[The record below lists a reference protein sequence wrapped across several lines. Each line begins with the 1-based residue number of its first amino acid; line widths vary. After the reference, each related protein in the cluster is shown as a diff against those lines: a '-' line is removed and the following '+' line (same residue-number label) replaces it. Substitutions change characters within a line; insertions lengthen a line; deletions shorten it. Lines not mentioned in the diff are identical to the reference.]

1 MAVLRPDQAQ
11 LTFAAELGPGGDL
24 ETGATTDVSG
34 GAAGYLYADGLPG
47 ARNIDVVTGSG
58 TFIVGDFIRIGNAAA
73 SGIHS
78 QKEIRRIERIG
89 DGIISSTN
97 SFTLDRPLAF
107 FHNSGNSGEVVE
119 CVAYTA
125 LSGSGGGEAMV
136 TWVPGVY
143 ETVDTPDPT
152 MAIEP
157 RYFLGTQSKR
167 NFFMAYK
174 GQQTF
179 NGSLNGIVLLN
190 GWPLRFPFG
199 KVVTVGGTTSGT
211 AGNLSVST
219 SPGELFITASESFAV
234 NDYLMINRQASPNT
248 DTKTEMRRVVA
259 KTGTLLKL
267 NAPLEFRYTATSPVT
282 PIYKKT
288 TAGYFYHHILETID
302 LSSMSWNVRVGD
314 SDEEDARAFS
324 RRYVGGKV
332 GSASISAEEGGLVNM
347 NWDNVVFMDM
357 IHNQQLHATSGDQ
370 AVTMYG
376 TQADQNDVGGGD
388 VNMPGFAIMHD
399 IRHEHLNNALASS
412 DPVAGGIVKDGFQT
426 DEPYYF
432 SQGTVTFWGQEFARI
447 RSFNLT
453 VNNNEDPR
461 YYINGQFGRH
471 RGPSEIREQRREYGM
486 SCILALPDTAD
497 MVDLQSGA
505 KALNSSGSLFR
516 ELLLEGT
523 YDTTTMK
530 GFKVSLSFEKSNG
543 DAIRIYLPGLSHNSS
558 ISAPVLAASLD
569 EPTNIILGGQGNDQG
584 CFIRSA
590 AHNIGGEAPLQ
601 VDAEILF
608 RNLHI
613 IIKDK
618 NPLYP

>member
-1 MAVLRPDQAQ
+1 
-11 LTFAAELGPGGDL
+11 LTF
-24 ETGATTDVSG
+24 
-34 GAAGYLYADGLPG
+34 
-47 ARNIDVVTGSG
+47 I
-58 TFIVGDFIRIGNAAA
+58 
-73 SGIHS
+73 S
-78 QKEIRRIERIG
+78 QKEIRRIERIANF
-89 DGIISSTN
+89 SSAVWD
-97 SFTLDRPLAF
+97 FTLDRPIGFYHVSDNA
-107 FHNSGNSGEVVE
+107 SQVVE
-119 CVAYTA
+119 CVGFTPLINTGEGTA
-125 LSGSGGGEAMV
+125 MI

-157 RYFLGTQSKR
+157 RYFLGSLARR

-199 KVVTVGGTTSGT
+199 KVITVGGATSGT
-211 AGNLSVST
+211 SGSLST
-219 SPGELFITASESFAV
+219 STSKGELFITASQTLAT
-234 NDYLMINRQASPNT
+234 NDYIMINRQSTVSSNT
-248 DTKTEMRRVVA
+248 NTEVRRIVD

-267 NAPLEFRYTATSPVT
+267 NAPLEYAYTASNPST

-288 TAGYFYHHILETID
+288 TADYFYHHIVETID
-302 LSSMSWNVRVGD
+302 LSSLSWNVRVGD
-314 SDEEDARAFS
+314 SDENDDNAFT

-332 GSASISAEEGGLVNM
+332 GSASISAEEGGLVTM

-357 IHNQQLHATSGDQ
+357 IHNQQLHAKTGDQ
-370 AVTMYG
+370 AVTIYG
-376 TQADQNDVGGGD
+376 TQADQNDVNSAD

-399 IRHEHLNNALASS
+399 INHEHINNAFASS
-412 DPVAGGIVKDGFQT
+412 DPVSGGTIKDGFQ
-426 DEPYYF
+426 DGEPYYF
-432 SQGTVTFWGQEFARI
+432 SQGTVTFWGEEFARI

-461 YYINGQFGRH
+461 YYINGQYGRH

-486 SCILALPDTAD
+486 SCILALPDTESLSSISSSKGLGSA
-497 MVDLQSGA
+497 GA
-505 KALNSSGSLFR
+505 LFR

-530 GFKVSLSFEKSNG
+530 GFKVSLHFEKQNG
-543 DAIRIYLPGLSHNSS
+543 DAIKIYLPGLLRNSTLS
-558 ISAPVLAASLD
+558 NPTLGPSLD
-569 EPTNIILGGQGNDQG
+569 EPASIILGGKGNEQG